1 MRSFGDLASYSYY
14 KNLALVLSVWKSFKG
29 DLPKAMQG
37 VCDTS
42 GEQILMSEI
51 KYIIQASYLFGK
63 DKIQLWLSCL
73 ALEQGK
79 KKEFK
84 ADCGDPLW
92 PGWTGLWEPGV
103 VMGVTTHCKRFG
115 ARWFLRR
122 LQPKPI
128 CGSMILS
135 KRRCCQGWCDCNE
148 VETAP
153 HLSAHSGQCK
163 GAWYSFRTSMHIS

>member
-14 KNLALVLSVWKSFKG
+14 KNLALVLSVWKSIKG

-42 GEQILMSEI
+42 GEQILMSEM

-79 KKEFK
+79 KKKSSKQIVEILCDQ
-84 ADCGDPLW
+84 AG
-92 PGWTGLWEPGV
+92 
-103 VMGVTTHCKRFG
+103 
-115 ARWFLRR
+115 
-122 LQPKPI
+122 Q
-128 CGSMILS
+128 GSENL
-135 KRRCCQGWCDCNE
+135 G
-148 VETAP
+148 
-153 HLSAHSGQCK
+153 
-163 GAWYSFRTSMHIS
+163 